1 MSYVLYNAAH
11 ANTSIRSHDGKAW
24 IRILGF
30 FDSRD
35 EAFKHAAKINEGMKQ
50 EIRLAPIHNF
60 RMLLRDGFT
69 PKNLID
75 LREKETQKHAFLLE
89 THVKVRSHAIK
100 QTQENA
106 DLRKMAGTTSFHH
119 YKEKQGEGEEGEEE
133 EEEKGDKKDF
143 QKQLE
148 VEERNKI
155 KSDLPSISRNDEIRM
170 QRFAA
175 ISIIPDYEVLGI
187 KARRMALKKAQAQ
200 KEYTKKKNE
209 LISEK
214 VKQGFSIPS
223 SSKLTASFLQKYPP
237 PPHYDELGNRT
248 TRSVLDNNE
257 PQEPD
262 SEISTWMKMRN
273 DAIEDALFKE
283 MNIEKPTV
291 IEDFVEE
298 GEKGEEEEPAVMFLG
313 VSDREDEMET
323 MIQKI
328 VDTDM
333 SIKHYDI
340 ACVAMYEW
348 LSISSLSLNNN
359 GLRKKYRDPQLN
371 KLHDARLA
379 HSEEAATLVKE
390 GSANVIDIL
399 V

>member
-1 MSYVLYNAAH
+1 MSFVLYNAAH
-11 ANTSIRSHDGKAW
+11 SNTSIRSQDGNAW

-60 RMLLRDGFT
+60 RMLLRDGFN
-69 PKNLID
+69 PKNLLD
-75 LREKETQKHAFLLE
+75 LREKETQKHKFLLD
-89 THVKVRSHAIK
+89 THSKVRSHAIK

-106 DLRKMAGTTSFHH
+106 DLRKMAGTTSFN
-119 YKEKQGEGEEGEEE
+119 YYAEKEEE
-133 EEEKGDKKDF
+133 EEEEEDKEDPE
-143 QKQLE
+143 KQPE
-148 VEERNKI
+148 VEEKNKI
-155 KSDLPSISRNDEIRM
+155 KSDLPPISRNDEIRM

-175 ISIIPDYEVLGI
+175 ISIIPDYEILGI
-187 KARRMALKKAQAQ
+187 KARRIALKKAQAQ

-223 SSKLTASFLQKYPP
+223 LSKLTASFLQKYPP
-237 PPHYDELGNRT
+237 PPHYDELGNKLT
-248 TRSVLDNNE
+248 TVTEEESN
-257 PQEPD
+257 QIKEPD
-262 SEISTWMKMRN
+262 SEISTWVKMRN

-283 MNIEKPTV
+283 MNIEKPTLDEV
-291 IEDFVEE
+291 QEQDV
-298 GEKGEEEEPAVMFLG
+298 KGEEQEPAVMFLG
-313 VSDREDEMET
+313 VTDREDEMET
-323 MIQKI
+323 IIQKI
-328 VDTDM
+328 VDTDV
-333 SIKHYDI
+333 SKKHYDI

-359 GLRKKYRDPQLN
+359 KELRRKYRDPQLN
-371 KLHDARLA
+371 KLHEARLA

-390 GSANVIDIL
+390 GSANVIDVL
-399 V
+399 N

>member
-1 MSYVLYNAAH
+1 MSFVLYNAAH
-11 ANTSIRSHDGKAW
+11 KNTSIRSHDGKAW

-35 EAFKHAAKINEGMKQ
+35 DAFKHAAKINEGMKQ

-75 LREKETQKHAFLLE
+75 LREKETEKHAFLLE

-119 YKEKQGEGEEGEEE
+119 YTEKEGGEEEEGEE
-133 EEEKGDKKDF
+133 DK
-143 QKQLE
+143 KQLE

-175 ISIIPDYEVLGI
+175 ITIIPDYEVLGI
-187 KARRMALKKAQAQ
+187 KARRIALRKAQAQ

-237 PPHYDELGNRT
+237 PPHHDEVGNRT
-248 TRSVLDNNE
+248 TRSVFDNNE

-283 MNIEKPTV
+283 MNIEKPKV
-291 IEDFVEE
+291 VEDFVEE
-298 GEKGEEEEPAVMFLG
+298 GQEGEEEEPAVMFLG

-323 MIQKI
+323 IIQKI

-348 LSISSLSLNNN
+348 LSVSSLSLNNN
-359 GLRKKYRDPQLN
+359 KELRRKYRDPQLN

>member
-1 MSYVLYNAAH
+1 MSFVLYNAAH
-11 ANTSIRSHDGKAW
+11 SNTSIRSQDGKAW

-35 EAFKHAAKINEGMKQ
+35 EAFKHASKINEGMKQ

-69 PKNLID
+69 PKNLLD
-75 LREKETQKHAFLLE
+75 LREKETQKHTFLLD
-89 THVKVRSHAIK
+89 THAKVRSHAIK

-106 DLRKMAGTTSFHH
+106 DLRKMAGNTS
-119 YKEKQGEGEEGEEE
+119 YLQSQTEKTEKEGDKEKQEIEQE
-133 EEEKGDKKDF
+133 
-143 QKQLE
+143 QKQKHISQ
-148 VEERNKI
+148 NKI
-155 KSDLPSISRNDEIRM
+155 KTDLPPISRNDEIRM

-175 ISIIPDYEVLGI
+175 ISIIPDYEILGI
-187 KARRMALKKAQAQ
+187 KARRIARAKAQAQ

-223 SSKLTASFLQKYPP
+223 YSKLTASFLQKYPP
-237 PPHYDELGNRT
+237 PPHYNELGDKFT
-248 TRSVLDNNE
+248 TATEDSN
-257 PQEPD
+257 QIKEPD

-283 MNIEKPTV
+283 MNIEKPTLDEV
-291 IEDFVEE
+291 QDQDVEKE
-298 GEKGEEEEPAVMFLG
+298 EEEEEPAVMFLG
-313 VSDREDEMET
+313 FSDREDEMET

-328 VDTDM
+328 VDTDT

-348 LSISSLSLNNN
+348 LSVSSVSFYNNN
-359 GLRKKYRDPQLN
+359 NEMRRKYRDPQLN
-371 KLHDARLA
+371 KLHEARLA

-390 GSANVIDIL
+390 GSANVIDVL

>member
-1 MSYVLYNAAH
+1 MSFVLYNAAH
-11 ANTSIRSHDGKAW
+11 ANTSIRSHDGNAW

-60 RMLLRDGFT
+60 RMLLRDGFN
-69 PKNLID
+69 PKNLLD
-75 LREKETQKHAFLLE
+75 LREKETQKHKFLLD
-89 THVKVRSHAIK
+89 THSKVRSHAIK

-106 DLRKMAGTTSFHH
+106 DLRKMAGTTSFN
-119 YKEKQGEGEEGEEE
+119 YYAEKEEE
-133 EEEKGDKKDF
+133 EEEEEDKEEPK
-143 QKQLE
+143 KQPE
-148 VEERNKI
+148 VEEKNKI

-175 ISIIPDYEVLGI
+175 ISIIPDYEILGI
-187 KARRMALKKAQAQ
+187 KARRIALKKAQAQ

-223 SSKLTASFLQKYPP
+223 LSKLTVSFLQKYPP
-237 PPHYDELGNRT
+237 PPHYDKLGNKLT
-248 TRSVLDNNE
+248 TVTEEESNQNE
-257 PQEPD
+257 NQIKEPD
-262 SEISTWMKMRN
+262 SEILTWMKMRN

-283 MNIEKPTV
+283 MNIEKPTLD
-291 IEDFVEE
+291 EEQDQDVE
-298 GEKGEEEEPAVMFLG
+298 GEEEEPAVMFLG

-323 MIQKI
+323 IIQKI
-328 VDTDM
+328 VDTDV
-333 SIKHYDI
+333 SKKHYDI

-359 GLRKKYRDPQLN
+359 KELRRKYRDPQLN
-371 KLHDARLA
+371 KLHEARLA

-390 GSANVIDIL
+390 GSANVIDVL
-399 V
+399 N

>member
-1 MSYVLYNAAH
+1 
-11 ANTSIRSHDGKAW
+11 
-24 IRILGF
+24 
-30 FDSRD
+30 
-35 EAFKHAAKINEGMKQ
+35 
-50 EIRLAPIHNF
+50 
-60 RMLLRDGFT
+60 
-69 PKNLID
+69 
-75 LREKETQKHAFLLE
+75 
-89 THVKVRSHAIK
+89 
-100 QTQENA
+100 
-106 DLRKMAGTTSFHH
+106 
-119 YKEKQGEGEEGEEE
+119 
-133 EEEKGDKKDF
+133 
-143 QKQLE
+143 
-148 VEERNKI
+148 
-155 KSDLPSISRNDEIRM
+155 
-170 QRFAA
+170 
-175 ISIIPDYEVLGI
+175 
-187 KARRMALKKAQAQ
+187 
-200 KEYTKKKNE
+200 
-209 LISEK
+209 
-214 VKQGFSIPS
+214 
-223 SSKLTASFLQKYPP
+223 
-237 PPHYDELGNRT
+237 
-248 TRSVLDNNE
+248 
-257 PQEPD
+257 
-262 SEISTWMKMRN
+262 MRN

-283 MNIEKPTV
+283 MNIVKPTV

>member
-1 MSYVLYNAAH
+1 MSFVLYNAAH
-11 ANTSIRSHDGKAW
+11 ANTSIRSHDGNAW

-60 RMLLRDGFT
+60 RMLLRDGFN
-69 PKNLID
+69 PKNLLD
-75 LREKETQKHAFLLE
+75 LREKETQKHKFLLD
-89 THVKVRSHAIK
+89 THSKVRSHAIK

-106 DLRKMAGTTSFHH
+106 DLRKMAGTTSFN
-119 YKEKQGEGEEGEEE
+119 YYAEKEEE
-133 EEEKGDKKDF
+133 EEDKEEPKKQPEIEEK
-143 QKQLE
+143 
-148 VEERNKI
+148 NKI

-237 PPHYDELGNRT
+237 PPHHDELGNRT
-248 TRSVLDNNE
+248 TRSVFDNNE
-257 PQEPD
+257 PHEPD

-283 MNIEKPTV
+283 MNIEKPTLDEV
-291 IEDFVEE
+291 QEQDV
-298 GEKGEEEEPAVMFLG
+298 KGEEQEPAVMFLG

-323 MIQKI
+323 IIQKI
-328 VDTDM
+328 VDTDV
-333 SIKHYDI
+333 SKKHYDI

-359 GLRKKYRDPQLN
+359 KELRRKYRDPQLN
-371 KLHDARLA
+371 KLHEARLA

-390 GSANVIDIL
+390 GSANVIDVL
-399 V
+399 N

>member
-1 MSYVLYNAAH
+1 
-11 ANTSIRSHDGKAW
+11 
-24 IRILGF
+24 
-30 FDSRD
+30 
-35 EAFKHAAKINEGMKQ
+35 
-50 EIRLAPIHNF
+50 
-60 RMLLRDGFT
+60 MLLRNGFT

-75 LREKETQKHAFLLE
+75 LREKEAQKHAFLLE
-89 THVKVRSHAIK
+89 THTKVRSHAIK

-106 DLRKMAGTTSFHH
+106 DLRKMAGTTSFHL
-119 YKEKQGEGEEGEEE
+119 YTEKEGEEE
-133 EEEKGDKKDF
+133 EEGDKEDPK
-143 QKQLE
+143 KQPELE
-148 VEERNKI
+148 EKKQI

-187 KARRMALKKAQAQ
+187 KARRIALKKAEAQ
-200 KEYTKKKNE
+200 KQYTKKKND

-223 SSKLTASFLQKYPP
+223 YSKLTSTFLQEYPP
-237 PPHYDELGNRT
+237 PPHHDALGNRIKPV
-248 TRSVLDNNE
+248 SHENENE

-291 IEDFVEE
+291 VEDVVEDGQK

-328 VDTDM
+328 VDTDTSM
-333 SIKHYDI
+333 KHYDI

-348 LSISSLSLNNN
+348 LSVSSLSLNNN
-359 GLRKKYRDPQLN
+359 NELRRKYRDPQLN

>member
-1 MSYVLYNAAH
+1 LDTH
-11 ANTSIRSHDGKAW
+11 A
-24 IRILGF
+24 
-30 FDSRD
+30 
-35 EAFKHAAKINEGMKQ
+35 
-50 EIRLAPIHNF
+50 
-60 RMLLRDGFT
+60 
-69 PKNLID
+69 
-75 LREKETQKHAFLLE
+75 
-89 THVKVRSHAIK
+89 KVRSHAIK

-106 DLRKMAGTTSFHH
+106 DLRKMAGNTSFLQTQSNLEKSEE
-119 YKEKQGEGEEGEEE
+119 KEKQEQEQDTQE
-133 EEEKGDKKDF
+133 
-143 QKQLE
+143 QKHISQ
-148 VEERNKI
+148 NKI
-155 KSDLPSISRNDEIRM
+155 KTDLPPISRNDEIRM

-175 ISIIPDYEVLGI
+175 ISIIPDYEILGI
-187 KARRMALKKAQAQ
+187 KARRIAIKKAQAQ

-237 PPHYDELGNRT
+237 PPHYNVLGDRLT
-248 TRSVLDNNE
+248 TVTEDSN
-257 PQEPD
+257 QIKEPD

-283 MNIEKPTV
+283 MNIEKPTLDEV
-291 IEDFVEE
+291 QDQDVE
-298 GEKGEEEEPAVMFLG
+298 GEEEEPAVMFLG

-328 VDTDM
+328 VDTDTSM
-333 SIKHYDI
+333 KHYDI

-348 LSISSLSLNNN
+348 LSVSSVSSYNNN
-359 GLRKKYRDPQLN
+359 NEMRRKYRDPQLN
-371 KLHDARLA
+371 KLHEARLA

-390 GSANVIDIL
+390 GSANVIDVL

>member
-1 MSYVLYNAAH
+1 
-11 ANTSIRSHDGKAW
+11 
-24 IRILGF
+24 
-30 FDSRD
+30 
-35 EAFKHAAKINEGMKQ
+35 
-50 EIRLAPIHNF
+50 
-60 RMLLRDGFT
+60 
-69 PKNLID
+69 
-75 LREKETQKHAFLLE
+75 
-89 THVKVRSHAIK
+89 VRSHAIK

-119 YKEKQGEGEEGEEE
+119 YTEKEGGEEEEGEE
-133 EEEKGDKKDF
+133 DK
-143 QKQLE
+143 KQLE

-175 ISIIPDYEVLGI
+175 ITIIPDYEVLGI
-187 KARRMALKKAQAQ
+187 KARRIALRKAQAQ

-237 PPHYDELGNRT
+237 PPHHDEVGNRT
-248 TRSVLDNNE
+248 TRSVFDNNE

-283 MNIEKPTV
+283 MNIEKPKV
-291 IEDFVEE
+291 VEDFVEE
-298 GEKGEEEEPAVMFLG
+298 GQEGEEEEPAVMFLG

-323 MIQKI
+323 IIQKI

-348 LSISSLSLNNN
+348 LSVSSLSLNNN
-359 GLRKKYRDPQLN
+359 KELRRKYRDPQLN

>member
-1 MSYVLYNAAH
+1 MSFVLYNAAH
-11 ANTSIRSHDGKAW
+11 ANTSIRSHDGNAW

-60 RMLLRDGFT
+60 RMLLRDGFN
-69 PKNLID
+69 PKNLLD
-75 LREKETQKHAFLLE
+75 LREKETQKHKFLLD
-89 THVKVRSHAIK
+89 THSKVRSHAIK

-106 DLRKMAGTTSFHH
+106 DLRKMAGTTSFN
-119 YKEKQGEGEEGEEE
+119 YYAEKEEE
-133 EEEKGDKKDF
+133 EEDKEEPKKQPEIEEK
-143 QKQLE
+143 
-148 VEERNKI
+148 NKI

-187 KARRMALKKAQAQ
+187 KARRIALKKAQAQ

-237 PPHYDELGNRT
+237 PPHHDELGNRT
-248 TRSVLDNNE
+248 TRSVFDNNE
-257 PQEPD
+257 PHEPD

-283 MNIEKPTV
+283 MNIEKPTLDEV
-291 IEDFVEE
+291 QEQDV
-298 GEKGEEEEPAVMFLG
+298 KGEEQEPAVMFLG

-323 MIQKI
+323 IIQKI
-328 VDTDM
+328 VDTDV
-333 SIKHYDI
+333 SKKHYDI

-359 GLRKKYRDPQLN
+359 KELRRKYRDPQLN
-371 KLHDARLA
+371 KLHEARLA

-390 GSANVIDIL
+390 GSANVIDVL
-399 V
+399 N

>member
-1 MSYVLYNAAH
+1 MSFVLYNAAH
-11 ANTSIRSHDGKAW
+11 SNTSIRSQDGKAW

-35 EAFKHAAKINEGMKQ
+35 EAFKHASKINEGMKQ

-69 PKNLID
+69 PKNLLD
-75 LREKETQKHAFLLE
+75 LREKETQKHTFLLD
-89 THVKVRSHAIK
+89 THAKVRSHAIK

-106 DLRKMAGTTSFHH
+106 DLRKMAGNTSFLQTQSNLEKSEE
-119 YKEKQGEGEEGEEE
+119 KEKQEQEQDNQE
-133 EEEKGDKKDF
+133 
-143 QKQLE
+143 QKHIFK
-148 VEERNKI
+148 NKI
-155 KSDLPSISRNDEIRM
+155 KTDLPPISRNDEIRM

-237 PPHYDELGNRT
+237 PPHYNVLGDRLT
-248 TRSVLDNNE
+248 TVTEDSN
-257 PQEPD
+257 QIKEPD

-283 MNIEKPTV
+283 MNIEKPTLDEV
-291 IEDFVEE
+291 QDQDVQ
-298 GEKGEEEEPAVMFLG
+298 GEEEEPAVMFLG

-328 VDTDM
+328 VDTDTSM
-333 SIKHYDI
+333 KHYDI

-348 LSISSLSLNNN
+348 LSVSSVSSYNNN
-359 GLRKKYRDPQLN
+359 NEMRRKYRDPQLN